1 VESDIVAQ
9 VLLWALGIGAV
20 LGAVANKT
28 NFCVMGAVSDL
39 VNIGDLGRLRAWLL
53 AIAVAMGGVLILE
66 STGVVDMSLTADG
79 ETSNPPYRMANF
91 VWLRYLLGG
100 FLFGIGMTL
109 ASGCGNKTLVR
120 LGGGN
125 MKAVVVLACVAAGAY
140 PMLFTDFFYL
150 AFFQWMAP
158 LSVDLA
164 LLDIDSQDLGSLA
177 AGFTE
182 NGSAEIWRL
191 ALGVA
196 IAALLL
202 IFVFKSRD
210 FWRDADNLGAGVIV
224 GLLVLAGWYV
234 TAGSLGQ
241 TLLEEVDF
249 MDERPYAVGAQSLTF
264 IAPAGHAV
272 QYALQGFAR
281 NYLTFG
287 LTVFIGVALG
297 SFLYALLAKR
307 LRLEWFSSWRDFGNH
322 VVGGLLMGVGG
333 VLGLGCTIGQGITGN
348 STLAL
353 GSFLTT
359 VAIVFGSALTMKY
372 QYYRM
377 LYEDASSAAAI
388 LSSLVDMRLL
398 PARLRKLEAL

>member
-1 VESDIVAQ
+1 MESDIVAE
-9 VLLWALGIGAV
+9 VLLWAFGIGAV

-66 STGVVDMSLTADG
+66 SAGVVDMSLTADG

-125 MKAVVVLACVAAGAY
+125 MKSIVVLACVAAGAY

-158 LSVDLA
+158 LSIDLA

-297 SFLYALLAKR
+297 SFL
-307 LRLEWFSSWRDFGNH
+307 
-322 VVGGLLMGVGG
+322 
-333 VLGLGCTIGQGITGN
+333 
-348 STLAL
+348 
-353 GSFLTT
+353 
-359 VAIVFGSALTMKY
+359 
-372 QYYRM
+372 
-377 LYEDASSAAAI
+377 
-388 LSSLVDMRLL
+388 
-398 PARLRKLEAL
+398 